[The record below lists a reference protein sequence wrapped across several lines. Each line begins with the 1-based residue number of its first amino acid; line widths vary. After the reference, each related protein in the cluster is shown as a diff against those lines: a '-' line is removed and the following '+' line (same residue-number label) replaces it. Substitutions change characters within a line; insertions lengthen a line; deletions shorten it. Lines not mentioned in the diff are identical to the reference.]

1 VTHFKRNDLA
11 QVIRWP
17 CCGAAMDAIF
27 LVDKV
32 ITTRVGI
39 KCDNCGRHFFGP
51 HVLVSNGCRG
61 VVPIGWVRRYKAL
74 DELEGA
80 QRVTSAPAA

>member
-1 VTHFKRNDLA
+1 MSKIHHNDLV

-17 CCGAAMDAIF
+17 CCGAALDAIF
-27 LVDKV
+27 LADKV

-39 KCDNCGRHFFGP
+39 KCENCGAHFFGP

-61 VVPIGWVRRYKAL
+61 VVPIGWVRRYQTPE
-74 DELEGA
+74 ELGLE
-80 QRVTSAPAA
+80 QRATSTVR